1 MDMESVRALVQRYDR
16 GERDHELLASL
27 DQAAWE
33 CFHDPWEERTSAP
46 LWPRG
51 LRRGHIP
58 MPWAPDEAMSI
69 SASTIN
75 LYMSERF
82 QDQFQ
87 HKERPF
93 LVEYACSVQSGAS
106 RRVSL
111 QIEGRGGHDLLF
123 RILYPIRCT
132 QDDVPKVVDL
142 VRGWNEA
149 HPSVVARLANFQPVA
164 FCDGDIS
171 TMVVMLESKAALEP
185 RSGGISLEHFSALIG
200 GVQEMLH
207 EFSQEAAEGYGLR

>member
-1 MDMESVRALVQRYDR
+1 
-16 GERDHELLASL
+16 
-27 DQAAWE
+27 
-33 CFHDPWEERTSAP
+33 
-46 LWPRG
+46 
-51 LRRGHIP
+51 
-58 MPWAPDEAMSI
+58 MPWPPDEAVSI

-87 HKERPF
+87 HKDRPF
-93 LVEYACSVQSGAS
+93 LIEYACSVQPWAS

-132 QDDVPKVVDL
+132 QDDMPKVVDL
-142 VRGWNEA
+142 VREWNEA
-149 HPSVVARLANFQPVA
+149 HSMVPARLANSRQAA
-164 FCDGDIS
+164 FRGGDVS
-171 TMVVMLESKAALEP
+171 PRTVVVVLESKAAPAP

-200 GVQEMLH
+200 GVQEMLRA
-207 EFSQEAAEGYGLR
+207 FSREASEGHGLR